1 MNEVK
6 RNGKNVEACINKI
19 HLTLMTSMPESY
31 DDLIALY
38 SQEHIFTFFS
48 MRPIF
53 NSKRMLRIYLK
64 NMQRECEIG
73 NMFVWNVMCAEML
86 IGQVAIFDFENN
98 FASAQISYFLHP
110 DFWGKGIG
118 THVIDEVSEYIFLKT
133 NIKQIKAYVHCKNIA
148 SYRCLEKAG
157 YKRSGKLKNKFE
169 LNGMTE
175 DCYLYFRV
183 KAEL

>member
-53 NSKRMLRIYLK
+53 NSKR
-64 NMQRECEIG
+64 
-73 NMFVWNVMCAEML
+73 
-86 IGQVAIFDFENN
+86 IFINCRKSD
-98 FASAQISYFLHP
+98 
-110 DFWGKGIG
+110 
-118 THVIDEVSEYIFLKT
+118 
-133 NIKQIKAYVHCKNIA
+133 
-148 SYRCLEKAG
+148 
-157 YKRSGKLKNKFE
+157 
-169 LNGMTE
+169 
-175 DCYLYFRV
+175 
-183 KAEL
+183 